1 MPRTAGCFAW
11 KHRPLKRILTFFM
24 SLSRQANQTQEASAL
39 TSVAAGGTSRLH
51 GVVSILAVAILYF
64 LAAKLG
70 LSLASVHTNVSPV
83 WPPTGLA
90 IAAILLLGY
99 RVWPGVLLGAFL
111 ANFFTP
117 VPVATAVGIA
127 VGNTLEAVSAG
138 VLLRSL
144 NFRNSFDR
152 ARDVFNFTLAAVVCT
167 TLAATIGN
175 LSLCLGHAARWSD
188 FGSLW
193 VTWWLGDSVGCLVL
207 APLLL
212 TWATKPSK
220 WLPSNRQAEAVI
232 VLLLVALSSIATFAG
247 SAPVSVTRYP
257 LARLTI
263 PLFLWAAFRLGQR
276 GVTLATLI
284 LSVFAVWGTAN
295 GLGPFISDTANES
308 LLLLPVFIGSN
319 AATF

>member
-111 ANFFTP
+111 ANLLTP
-117 VPVATAVGIA
+117 VPVGVALAIA
-127 VGNTLEAVSAG
+127 VGNTLEALTAG
-138 VLLRSL
+138 VFLRSI
-144 NFRNSFDR
+144 NFHNSLDR
-152 ARDVFNFTLAAVVCT
+152 ARDVFKFLIAAMICT
-167 TLAATIGN
+167 IIAATIG
-175 LSLCLGHAARWSD
+175 
-188 FGSLW
+188 
-193 VTWWLGDSVGCLVL
+193 
-207 APLLL
+207 
-212 TWATKPSK
+212 
-220 WLPSNRQAEAVI
+220 
-232 VLLLVALSSIATFAG
+232 
-247 SAPVSVTRYP
+247 
-257 LARLTI
+257 
-263 PLFLWAAFRLGQR
+263 
-276 GVTLATLI
+276 
-284 LSVFAVWGTAN
+284 
-295 GLGPFISDTANES
+295 
-308 LLLLPVFIGSN
+308 
-319 AATF
+319 